1 MTGMDDNLLTS
12 DARPK
17 RADAVE
23 NCALLLRTA
32 QQLFAERG
40 VEHVSMSAIAEAAG
54 VGKGTLYRHFT
65 NKVALCQ
72 VLLDEEQRALQT
84 RTFARLG
91 AGGDPAEDL
100 RWFLGE
106 TYAFV
111 SRNLSMLNVDGM
123 SSASMLDHPAHSW
136 WRMTI
141 RGLLAQANLTI
152 DVDYTADVLYV
163 LLDPR
168 TILFQRNTV
177 GYDSDRIVDG
187 LFATLDRLLQ
197 P

>member
-1 MTGMDDNLLTS
+1 MDDNLLIG

-32 QQLFAERG
+32 QQLFAEYG
-40 VEHVSMSAIAEAAG
+40 VEHVSMSAIADAAG
-54 VGKGTLYRHFT
+54 VGKGTLYRHFA
-65 NKVALCQ
+65 NKVELCHG
-72 VLLDEEQRALQT
+72 LLDEDQRALQA
-84 RTFARLG
+84 RTFAHLREG
-91 AGGDPAEDL
+91 SNPATDL

-111 SRNLSMLNVDGM
+111 SRNLALLNVDG
-123 SSASMLDHPAHSW
+123 ASGISTLDHPAHTW

-141 RGLLAQANLTI
+141 RGLLAQANPDM
-152 DVDYTADVLYV
+152 DVDYAADVLYV

-168 TILFQRNTV
+168 TILFQRNTM
-177 GYDSDRIVDG
+177 GYDADRIVDG
-187 LFATLDRLLQ
+187 LFATLDRLLR